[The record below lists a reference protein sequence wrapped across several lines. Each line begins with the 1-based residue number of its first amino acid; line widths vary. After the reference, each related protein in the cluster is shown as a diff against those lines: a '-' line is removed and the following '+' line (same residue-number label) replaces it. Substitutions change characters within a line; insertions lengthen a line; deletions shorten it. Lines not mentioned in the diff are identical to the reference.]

1 MNVQA
6 LHYIIY
12 GSYHVQDRVRTT
24 SFHMANSHGW
34 RQKQDR
40 CYYHERLCV
49 AASHTH
55 CFRYWGNHRQRRSQT
70 FYPYLPTR
78 SLTVYI
84 ISFLPKPLHTA
95 LIVSAKDNILTNSL
109 TSNSHGIKTVLSI
122 DVCLDSEDWFVFIA
136 SLFFVSPCVIT
147 VVCHVLTFSFLNF
160 LRSCNSVPIHAA
172 LNSYTWLTW
181 PEICTQRITF
191 AHFSLP
197 RLMRRTW
204 LGGHTHTSSLAKR
217 RRR

>member
-1 MNVQA
+1 MSKIAYA
-6 LHYIIY
+6 LPAFAGQLSADDRNRIGAIITK
-12 GSYHVQDRVRTT
+12 GS
-24 SFHMANSHGW
+24 A
-34 RQKQDR
+34 
-40 CYYHERLCV
+40 V
-49 AASHTH
+49 AASHTLLSILRKSSTVPIAN
-55 CFRYWGNHRQRRSQT
+55 FLNV
-70 FYPYLPTR
+70 LPN
-78 SLTVYI
+78 LVTVYI
-84 ISFLPKPLHTA
+84 IFFLPKSPHTA

-160 LRSCNSVPIHAA
+160 LRSCNNVRIHAA

-181 PEICTQRITF
+181 LEIYTQRITF
-191 AHFSLP
+191 AAETNP
-197 RLMRRTW
+197 AYMARRT
-204 LGGHTHTSSLAKR
+204 HTHTPSLAKR